1 MLMTS
6 TITSLDHFF
15 FNDQIHSPLKFRDLV
30 LLSIGISEQQ
40 LNTQDAYVQYKRL
53 AQRFSDK
60 FSFSMVKME
69 TYTQMVNRLV
79 SEGTLVKMY
88 SPKIQG
94 YFVSLSNQ

>member
-1 MLMTS
+1 M
-6 TITSLDHFF
+6 
-15 FNDQIHSPLKFRDLV
+15 
-30 LLSIGISEQQ
+30 LSIGISEQQ
-40 LNTQDAYVQYKRL
+40 LNTQDAYAQYKRL

-60 FSFSMVKME
+60 FSFSIVKME

-94 YFVSLSNQ
+94 YFVNLSSQGEGEYDLLQLSLTTYRQNFSPILST